1 MPRPRSSCMA
11 ADTRLQECLACI
23 NSIGRDK
30 GDRCDESFISSMT
43 EDVGGYGNIGD
54 GKCHAFKPRSS
65 DNVELNANCARCENA
80 RDLLPGD
87 ICIGNRTIG
96 TNEATCCPAFFS
108 REKPRKPYTG
118 MIHLTEAGMDECA
131 EIVLDAL
138 KEYPEKMSALLAHL
152 NVSIDELKNRRI
164 AAIEKE
170 AARLRDEIR
179 GVKKEIAS
187 LRDQSKRDNA
197 PGRQSRRRK

>member
-1 MPRPRSSCMA
+1 MA

-43 EDVGGYGNIGD
+43 EDVGGYANIGD

-96 TNEATCCPAFFS
+96 DNKATCCPAFFF

-118 MIHLTEAGMDECA
+118 TTQLTEVGMDECA
-131 EIVLDAL
+131 DIILEGL
-138 KEYPEKMSALLAHL
+138 KAYPEKMKVLLSHL
-152 NVSIDELKNRRI
+152 DINIDEIKDRRI
-164 AAIEKE
+164 AALEKE
-170 AARLRDEIR
+170 TARLREEIR

-187 LRDQSKRDNA
+187 LRDQSTRDDA